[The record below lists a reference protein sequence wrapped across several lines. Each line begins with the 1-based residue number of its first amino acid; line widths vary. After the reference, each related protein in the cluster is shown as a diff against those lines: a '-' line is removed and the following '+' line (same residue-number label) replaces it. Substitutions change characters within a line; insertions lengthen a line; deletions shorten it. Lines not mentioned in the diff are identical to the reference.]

1 MIVMTALALFLMV
14 VMMAFAVLVLM
25 IVMTALA
32 LFLMVVMMAALIM
45 LGVFV
50 LFRLFGKAF
59 ELGSEAVALFHGGEQ
74 LFAVQLLPFGGD
86 DGRLRMP
93 AEERHRLVQLL
104 VRQRRVREDDAACVL
119 HLVEEEFAE
128 VLQVHLALLGV
139 DDGAE
144 GVEFGMCEPRALH
157 GADDV
162 GELPHARRLDD
173 DAVGRKL
180 LLHLFQSLGKVAH
193 ERAADAA
200 RIHLGDLDARVF
212 EEAAVHA
219 DLAELIL
226 DEHDLLARVGF
237 LDEFLDERRLAGAQK
252 PGNDVDFRHS

>member
-1 MIVMTALALFLMV
+1 M
-14 VMMAFAVLVLM
+14 
-25 IVMTALA
+25 
-32 LFLMVVMMAALIM
+32 
-45 LGVFV
+45 
-50 LFRLFGKAF
+50 R
-59 ELGSEAVALFHGGEQ
+59 
-74 LFAVQLLPFGGD
+74 
-86 DGRLRMP
+86 
-93 AEERHRLVQLL
+93 
-104 VRQRRVREDDAACVL
+104 
-119 HLVEEEFAE
+119 
-128 VLQVHLALLGV
+128 
-139 DDGAE
+139 
-144 GVEFGMCEPRALH
+144 EPRALH

-173 DAVGRKL
+173 DAVGGEL

>member
-1 MIVMTALALFLMV
+1 
-14 VMMAFAVLVLM
+14 
-25 IVMTALA
+25 
-32 LFLMVVMMAALIM
+32 MAALIM
-45 LGVFV
+45 LGGGV
-50 LFRLFGKAF
+50 LFRLFGKTF

-74 LFAVQLLPFGGD
+74 LFAVQLLPLGGD

-93 AEERHRLVQLL
+93 AEERHRFIQLL

-144 GVEFGMCEPRALH
+144 GVEFGMREPRALH
-157 GADDV
+157 GADNV
-162 GELPHARRLDD
+162 RKLPHARRLDD
-173 DAVGRKL
+173 DAVGGEL

-219 DLAELIL
+219 DLAELVL

-252 PGNDVDFRHS
+252 PGNDVYFRHS

>member
-1 MIVMTALALFLMV
+1 
-14 VMMAFAVLVLM
+14 
-25 IVMTALA
+25 
-32 LFLMVVMMAALIM
+32 MAALIM
-45 LGVFV
+45 LGGGV
-50 LFRLFGKAF
+50 LFRLFGKTF

-74 LFAVQLLPFGGD
+74 FFAVQLLPFGGD

-93 AEERHRLVQLL
+93 AEERHRFIQLL
-104 VRQRRVREDDAACVL
+104 VRQRRMREDDAACVL
-119 HLVEEEFAE
+119 HLIEEEFAE
-128 VLQVHLALLGV
+128 VLQVHFALLGV

-144 GVEFGMCEPRALH
+144 GVEFGMREPRALH

-173 DAVGRKL
+173 DAVGREL

-193 ERAADAA
+193 ERAADTA

-219 DLAELIL
+219 DLAELVL

-252 PGNDVDFRHS
+252 PGNDVDFRHN

>member
-1 MIVMTALALFLMV
+1 
-14 VMMAFAVLVLM
+14 
-25 IVMTALA
+25 
-32 LFLMVVMMAALIM
+32 
-45 LGVFV
+45 
-50 LFRLFGKAF
+50 
-59 ELGSEAVALFHGGEQ
+59 
-74 LFAVQLLPFGGD
+74 
-86 DGRLRMP
+86 MP
-93 AEERHRLVQLL
+93 AEERHRFIQLL

-119 HLVEEEFAE
+119 HLIEEEFAE
-128 VLQVHLALLGV
+128 VLQVHFALLGV

-144 GVEFGMCEPRALH
+144 GVEFGMREPRALH

-173 DAVGRKL
+173 DAVGREL

-219 DLAELIL
+219 DLAELVL
-226 DEHDLLARVGF
+226 DEHDLLARIGF

-252 PGNDVDFRHS
+252 PGNDVDFRHSKLPVLIFAIGRSNAPRSLSEISANRRLRTPSCRP